1 MAKFEVISRGG
12 SIGSHDPAV
21 MGEHDTIEQARE
33 HAKRLTKQLTPGERN
48 YYKMGYLVREKKATD
63 STRKAPARLHRAL
76 DAVLDA
82 RPARAK
88 DSSSA
93 FFKPG
98 DKVYINRTGKEG
110 VIVAVLAEPRGDN
123 EYHVNV
129 GGRMLTL
136 PETALEEK
144 STRGAKVKD
153 RVPADCFDLGVLP
166 VRAKDLNTTP
176 PRDALASQAKARAW
190 LESLQE
196 RMQPAYAAE
205 DKARERYKNA
215 SSDQRYRYDL
225 EKKWDIASAKVAQ
238 LEKEWDQAHAAV
250 KRAIPGF
257 EW

>member
-1 MAKFEVISRGG
+1 MAQFHIGDIVRIDGTKIKAPITHISHG
-12 SIGSHDPAV
+12 S
-21 MGEHDTIEQARE
+21 GEGDTIRYKVKGRYWSENSVSLIKAAP
-33 HAKRLTKQLTPGERN
+33 AK
-48 YYKMGYLVREKKATD
+48 D
-63 STRKAPARLHRAL
+63 SVRKAPARLHRAL

-82 RPARAK
+82 RPARDARK
-88 DSSSA
+88 
-93 FFKPG
+93 G
-98 DKVYINRTGKEG
+98 N
-110 VIVAVLAEPRGDN
+110 
-123 EYHVNV
+123 
-129 GGRMLTL
+129 
-136 PETALEEK
+136 
-144 STRGAKVKD
+144 
-153 RVPADCFDLGVLP
+153 
-166 VRAKDLNTTP
+166 AKDLNTTP

-215 SSDQRYRYDL
+215 SSDQRDRYDL

>member
-1 MAKFEVISRGG
+1 MQSGACRECGRVLNLRDDGRVPL
-12 SIGSHDPAV
+12 HPAV
-21 MGEHDTIEQARE
+21 SPDTNPAQTSFVRCQGSGKAP
-33 HAKRLTKQLTPGERN
+33 KRF
-48 YYKMGYLVREKKATD
+48 ATD
-63 STRKAPARLHRAL
+63 SSRKAPARLHRAL
-76 DAVLDA
+76 DRVMD
-82 RPARAK
+82 
-88 DSSSA
+88 
-93 FFKPG
+93 
-98 DKVYINRTGKEG
+98 
-110 VIVAVLAEPRGDN
+110 
-123 EYHVNV
+123 
-129 GGRMLTL
+129 
-136 PETALEEK
+136 
-144 STRGAKVKD
+144 TR
-153 RVPADCFDLGVLP
+153 P

-215 SSDQRYRYDL
+215 SSDQRDRYDL